1 MSVLSPTEGRNDHLG
16 RAYLRASTEEQH
28 TSPRAQRDAIDA
40 WAKKDGAIVVAV
52 HEDLGVS
59 GGAELDRRPGL
70 LAALDSVRAHRAK
83 ILVVAKR
90 DRLARDVM
98 IAAMVERLVEREKAQ
113 IVSADGAGNGDGPEA
128 LLMRSIIN
136 AFSMYERALIR
147 ARTRAALAAKKRRGE
162 VVGTVAYGYRR
173 TGALVV
179 ADEREQEI
187 VRVVG
192 ELRAAGLSLREI
204 AAELTGRGF
213 TTRRGGRWFPETVR
227 SILATAPY
235 GVTSSTVQ

>member
-1 MSVLSPTEGRNDHLG
+1 MIISAV
-16 RAYLRASTEEQH
+16 AYLRASTEEQH
-28 TSPRAQRDAIDA
+28 TSPKAQRDAIDG
-40 WAKKDGAIVVAV
+40 WAKKEGAIVVAV

-70 LAALDSVRAHRAK
+70 LAALDSVRTHRAGF
-83 ILVVAKR
+83 LVVAKR

-98 IAAMVERLVEREKAQ
+98 IAAMVERLVQREKAQ

-204 AAELTGRGF
+204 AGELTRRGF

-227 SILATAPY
+227 SILATTPY